1 VPKRFPT
8 LTFTKNYA
16 NLSVYAITILT
27 AVMGIVNFLSAITPA
42 VIERARILNEIFPL
56 EVRYSG
62 RLSAI
67 LAGFALLLLSGNLRR
82 RKRMAWLITVMVL
95 LVSVI
100 SHLIKGLDYEEAVF
114 ACGLDVWLCT
124 LYPVF
129 HARSDPAS
137 LKKGVKVLFYA
148 VSFTLAYGTTGFY
161 LLDHHFSFDF
171 NLSAAIKQTFIMFT
185 SFYDPGLQPLT
196 EFGHFFASSIY
207 TVGAVTIG
215 YALMLMI
222 RPVFRHHRQVTVAEK
237 EQARRIVTRYGC
249 SSLARFTLF
258 PDKIYFFS
266 SGGSVIAYVTKQ
278 RIALVLGDPIGPEKD
293 IGQAIVEFSDFCS
306 RNDWQP
312 AFYQTR
318 PDTLAYYKTA
328 GLTGICIGREA
339 IVDLD
344 SFTLTGKA
352 GKELRTA
359 VNRLSREGSRVIVH
373 EPPLS
378 DELLGALHEVS
389 EEWLT
394 MMHGSE
400 KQFSLG
406 YFDPEYL
413 RNSPVATVVSADGQI
428 MAFANAI
435 TEYRRNEAAVDLMRR
450 RRNIVPGTMEVLFVS
465 FFEWA
470 RTKHYTGFSLGL
482 SALSGVGNHPDD
494 PRIERALYYI
504 YEHINQFYNFKG
516 LHHFKEKFNPR
527 WEPRYLICP
536 RLTSLPAIL
545 AALIRADSGDDFLIR
560 FLRNLRI
567 SLN

>member
-1 VPKRFPT
+1 MK
-8 LTFTKNYA
+8 LTKNYA
-16 NLSVYAITILT
+16 NFSVVAITVLT
-27 AVMGIVNFLSAITPA
+27 ATMGLVNFSSAITPA
-42 VIERARILNEIFPL
+42 VLERSRILNEIFPL

-95 LVSVI
+95 LVSAL
-100 SHLIKGLDYEEAVF
+100 SHLIKGLDYEEAIL
-114 ACGLDVWLCT
+114 ACGLDIWLCS

-148 VSFTLAYGTTGFY
+148 VCFTLAYGTAGFY
-161 LLDHHFSFDF
+161 LLDHHFSFNF
-171 NLSAAIKQTFIMFT
+171 NLVAALKQTFIMFT

-207 TVGAVTIG
+207 SVGAVTIG
-215 YALMLMI
+215 YALLLMI
-222 RPVFRHHRQVTVAEK
+222 RPVFSHHRQLTAAEQ
-237 EQARRIVTRYGC
+237 EQARRIVTQYGC

-266 SGGSVIAYVTKQ
+266 SGGSLIAYVTKQ
-278 RIALVLGDPIGPEKD
+278 RVALVLGDPIGPED
-293 IGQAIVEFSDFCS
+293 DLAQAIAEFSDFCG

-318 PDTLAYYKTA
+318 PDTLTHYKTA
-328 GLTGICIGREA
+328 GLTAICIGREA
-339 IVDLD
+339 IVDVD
-344 SFTLTGKA
+344 SFSLAGKT
-352 GKELRTA
+352 GKELRA
-359 VNRLSREGSRVIVH
+359 PVHRLDREGGRVVVY

-378 DELLGALHEVS
+378 DELLAALRAVS
-389 EEWLT
+389 EDWLA

-413 RNSPVATVVSADGQI
+413 RHTPVAAVVSAAGQI
-428 MAFANAI
+428 MAFANAV
-435 TEYRRNEAAVDLMRR
+435 TAYRRNGVAVDLMRR
-450 RRNIVPGTMEVLFVS
+450 RRDIIPGTMEALFVS

-470 RTKHYTGFSLGL
+470 RTQNYTEFSLGL
-482 SALSGVGNHPDD
+482 AALSGVGNHPDD

-516 LHHFKEKFNPR
+516 LHHFKAKFNPR
-527 WEPRYLICP
+527 WEPRYLICS

-545 AALIRADSGDDFLIR
+545 TALIRADSGDEFLIR
-560 FLRNLRI
+560 VLRNFRL
-567 SLN
+567 S

>member
-1 VPKRFPT
+1 VPKRFKT
-8 LTFTKNYA
+8 LNFTKNYA
-16 NLSVYAITILT
+16 NCSVYAITVLT
-27 AVMGIVNFLSAITPA
+27 AVMGIVNFLSAITPT
-42 VIERARILNEIFPL
+42 VIERSRILNEIFPL

-95 LVSVI
+95 FVSAI
-100 SHLIKGLDYEEAVF
+100 SHLIKGLDYEEAIF

-129 HARSDPAS
+129 HAHSDPAS

-148 VSFTLAYGTTGFY
+148 ICFTLAYGTVGFY

-171 NLSAAIKQTFIMFT
+171 NLSAAIRQTFIMFT

-207 TVGAVTIG
+207 CVGAITIG
-215 YALMLMI
+215 YALLLMI
-222 RPVFRHHRQVTVAEK
+222 RPVLRQHRQVTAAEK
-237 EQARRIVTRYGC
+237 EEARRIVVQYGC

-266 SGGSVIAYVTKQ
+266 SGGSVIAYAIKQ
-278 RIALVLGDPIGPEKD
+278 RVALVLGDPIGPEED
-293 IGQAIVEFSDFCS
+293 IPKAIAEFNDFCG

-318 PDTLAYYKTA
+318 PDTLAYYKNA

-339 IVDLD
+339 IVDLN
-344 SFTLTGKA
+344 SFSLTGKA
-352 GKELRTA
+352 GKALRSPA
-359 VNRLSREGSRVIVH
+359 NRLIREGNRVIVH

-378 DELLGALHEVS
+378 DELLGALREVS

-413 RNSPVATVVSADGQI
+413 RNSPVATVVSAAGRI
-428 MAFANAI
+428 MAFANAV
-435 TEYRRNEAAVDLMRR
+435 TEYRRNEVAVDLMRR
-450 RRNIVPGTMEVLFVS
+450 RRDIVPGTMEVLFVS

-470 RTKHYTGFSLGL
+470 RTKNYSGLSLGL

-536 RLTSLPAIL
+536 RLTGLPAIL
-545 AALIRADSGDDFLIR
+545 TALIRADSGDDFLIR
-560 FLRNLRI
+560 FLRKK
-567 SLN
+567 